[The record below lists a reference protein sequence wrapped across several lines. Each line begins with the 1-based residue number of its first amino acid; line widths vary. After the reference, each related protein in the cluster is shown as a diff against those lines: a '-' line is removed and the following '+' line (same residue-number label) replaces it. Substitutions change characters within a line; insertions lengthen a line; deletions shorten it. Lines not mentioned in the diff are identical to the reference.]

1 MRSVLGTA
9 ASLVAFVFLI
19 TVTSATLRADDNT
32 PGVVQP
38 VGDGEA
44 GILLLEDGG
53 VLTGQIT
60 RAAGWYLVTRN
71 GGQMQIAEKRVKLVC
86 RTLTEAYEFRRQ
98 QIDGEKVT
106 DHLRLAEW
114 CIRYEL
120 RAEAGRELADARRI
134 DPDQPRLALLERRQ
148 EKMGE
153 RPMEKESVYLA
164 GVNSRAKPPFDTL
177 GTERQAA
184 VVAPRAGL
192 DGKGTGGSSTTS
204 ELPSGVVEMFTR
216 KVQPVLVNSCS
227 MSGCH
232 QSGGKLSFQLDRA
245 LLRGE
250 ANRRTTMHNLEAT
263 LALVDRTHPDQSPLL
278 TVPRKSHGGT
288 TGPVFGPRQQQ
299 AFKHLVDWV
308 AVVVPPAEAPAATA
322 EASITPIDVNSAAGI
337 ASASVGAPVAN
348 ADGESAANNLAAGM
362 SVQDTR
368 HTPARGHSGVRAAS
382 ATDDDSLMTLRTPHR
397 LQYGVQVKSWQPR
410 DAFDPEIFNR
420 GQLARNQA
428 SASTAQP
435 SAVPNATT
443 ADQR

>member
-1 MRSVLGTA
+1 
-9 ASLVAFVFLI
+9 
-19 TVTSATLRADDNT
+19 VTSVALRADDNGPST
-32 PGVVQP
+32 KQQ
-38 VGDGEA
+38 VGEGET

-60 RAAGWYLVTRN
+60 RVAGWWLVTRN

-86 RTLTEAYEFRRQ
+86 RTLGEAYEFRRQ
-98 QIDGEKVT
+98 QIDSAKVA

-120 RAEAGRELADARRI
+120 RVEAGRELAEARTI
-134 DPDQPRLALLERRQ
+134 DPDQPRLAMLERRQ

-153 RPMEKESVYLA
+153 GPAAKESVYLA
-164 GVNSRAKPPFDTL
+164 GVNSRAKA
-177 GTERQAA
+177 QAA
-184 VVAPRAGL
+184 IVAPQESRAANAPAN
-192 DGKGTGGSSTTS
+192 
-204 ELPSGVVEMFTR
+204 ELPNGVVEMFTR

-263 LALVDRTHPDQSPLL
+263 LALVDRAHPDQSPLL

-308 AVVVPPAEAPAATA
+308 AIVVPPAEAPANIA
-322 EASITPIDVNSAAGI
+322 EAAVTPIDTNSGAG
-337 ASASVGAPVAN
+337 ATDVSASSP
-348 ADGESAANNLAAGM
+348 
-362 SVQDTR
+362 
-368 HTPARGHSGVRAAS
+368 VRAAS

-397 LQYGVQVKSWQPR
+397 LQYGVQARSWKPR

-420 GQLARNQA
+420 GQLARTQA
-428 SASTAQP
+428 SVPAAPT
-435 SAVPNATT
+435 SAAAPATT
-443 ADQR
+443 AVQR

>member
-1 MRSVLGTA
+1 MRSVLGRS

-19 TVTSATLRADDNT
+19 TVTSVALRADDNG
-32 PGVVQP
+32 PSAKQP
-38 VGDGEA
+38 VGEDEA

-60 RAAGWYLVTRN
+60 RVAGWYLVTRN

-86 RTLTEAYEFRRQ
+86 RTLGEAYEFRRQ
-98 QIDGEKVT
+98 QIDGVKVA

-120 RAEAGRELADARRI
+120 RVEAGRELAEARTI
-134 DPDQPRLALLERRQ
+134 DPDQPRLAMLERRQ

-153 RPMEKESVYLA
+153 RPAVKESVYLA
-164 GVNSRAKPPFDTL
+164 GVNSRAKA
-177 GTERQAA
+177 QAA
-184 VVAPRAGL
+184 IVAPQESRAANAPAN
-192 DGKGTGGSSTTS
+192 
-204 ELPSGVVEMFTR
+204 ELPNGVVEMFTR

-227 MSGCH
+227 TSGCH

-263 LALVDRTHPDQSPLL
+263 LALVDRAHPDQSPLL

-308 AVVVPPAEAPAATA
+308 AIVVPPAEAPANIA
-322 EASITPIDVNSAAGI
+322 EAAVTPIDTNSGAG
-337 ASASVGAPVAN
+337 ATDVSASSPV
-348 ADGESAANNLAAGM
+348 
-362 SVQDTR
+362 R
-368 HTPARGHSGVRAAS
+368 
-382 ATDDDSLMTLRTPHR
+382 
-397 LQYGVQVKSWQPR
+397 
-410 DAFDPEIFNR
+410 
-420 GQLARNQA
+420 
-428 SASTAQP
+428 
-435 SAVPNATT
+435 
-443 ADQR
+443 